1 MTRLILFP
9 IIFLL
14 FLNTFVASALAK
26 DFKESLKQAQAL
38 DDDGFLDEALEIWK
52 ELSTTTTNS
61 NLDIYVS
68 IKLGTTYLKL
78 KQSHKSIN
86 TLKAISESHPDSFD
100 ANFHFA
106 NSLSATK
113 NFSAAIKPYSITTT
127 LKPDEGLSY
136 VGLGLSFFG
145 VGDSKKAIEA
155 ILKANLLFKKKKNIA
170 WHRDTRVMI
179 SQIRNFSK
187 FPPHFSS
194 LWLNNNLKV
203 VHDTYEKAI
212 FNSNQYLSPIS
223 IYNKLK

>member
-1 MTRLILFP
+1 MTRLIFLP
-9 IIFLL
+9 IILLL
-14 FLNTFVASALAK
+14 FLNIFLASALAK
-26 DFKESLKQAQAL
+26 DFEESLKKAQAL
-38 DDDGFLDEALEIWK
+38 DDNGFLDEALEIWK
-52 ELSTTTTNS
+52 ELSATTTNS

-68 IKLGTTYLKL
+68 LKLGTTYLKL
-78 KQSHKSIN
+78 KQYQKSID
-86 TLKAISESHPDSFD
+86 TLKVVSEDHADSFD

-113 NFSAAIKPYSITTT
+113 NFSAAIKAYAKTTS
-127 LKPDEGLSY
+127 LEPDEALSY

-187 FPPHFSS
+187 FPPHFSN

-203 VHDTYEKAI
+203 VQDTYEKTI
-212 FNSNQYLSPIS
+212 FNSNQYLSPSS
-223 IYNKLK
+223 IYNKLQ

>member
-1 MTRLILFP
+1 MTRLILFS

-14 FLNTFVASALAK
+14 FLNTSLASALAK
-26 DFKESLKQAQAL
+26 DFKKSLKQAQAL
-38 DDDGFLDEALEIWK
+38 DSNGFMDEALEIWK
-52 ELSTTTTNS
+52 ELSATKTNS

-68 IKLGTTYLKL
+68 LKLGTTYLKL
-78 KQSHKSIN
+78 KQFQKSVD
-86 TLKAISESHPDSFD
+86 TLKAISEAHPDSFD
-100 ANFHFA
+100 ANFNFA

-113 NFSAAIKPYSITTT
+113 NFSSAIKAYAKTTI
-127 LKPDEGLSY
+127 LEPDEGLGY

-155 ILKANLLFKKKKNIA
+155 ILKANLLFKKKKNIT
-170 WHRDTRVMI
+170 WHRDTRIMI

-187 FPPHFSS
+187 FPPHFSN

-212 FNSNQYLSPIS
+212 FNSNQYLSPSS
-223 IYNKLK
+223 IYNKIQ

>member
-14 FLNTFVASALAK
+14 FLNTFLASALAK
-26 DFKESLKQAQAL
+26 DFEESLKQAQDL

-52 ELSTTTTNS
+52 ELSSTTTNS

-68 IKLGTTYLKL
+68 LKLGNTYLKL
-78 KQSHKSIN
+78 KQFQKAID
-86 TLKAISESHPDSFD
+86 TLKATSEAHPDSFD
-100 ANFHFA
+100 ANFNFA
-106 NSLSATK
+106 NSLSATR
-113 NFSAAIKPYSITTT
+113 NFSAAIKAYAKTAT
-127 LKPDEGLSY
+127 LEPDEGLSY

-145 VGDSKKAIEA
+145 IGNSKKAIEA

-203 VHDTYEKAI
+203 VQNTYEKAI
-212 FNSNQYLSPIS
+212 FNSKQYLSPTS
-223 IYNKLK
+223 IYNKIK

>member
-1 MTRLILFP
+1 MTRLISFS

-14 FLNTFVASALAK
+14 FLNTFSASALEK

-38 DDDGFLDEALEIWK
+38 DDNGFLGEALEIWK
-52 ELSTTTTNS
+52 ELSATTTNS

-68 IKLGTTYLKL
+68 LKLGTTYLKL
-78 KQSHKSIN
+78 KKFQKSID
-86 TLKAISESHPDSFD
+86 TLKAISEGHPDSFD

-113 NFSAAIKPYSITTT
+113 NFSAAIKAYTKTTT
-127 LKPDEGLSY
+127 LEPDEGLSY

-145 VGDSKKAIEA
+145 VGDSKKAIAA
-155 ILKANLLFKKKKNIA
+155 ILKANFLFKKKKNIA
-170 WHRDTRVMI
+170 WHRDTRLMI

-194 LWLNNNLKV
+194 LWLKNNLKV
-203 VHDTYEKAI
+203 VQDTYEKAI
-212 FNSNQYLSPIS
+212 FNSNQYLSPS
-223 IYNKLK
+223 SVYNTLQ